1 MGWHS
6 PTTIRLIMTI
16 KPLLLLFLVCIT
28 ASRVLAQANTAEN
41 IILKGI
47 VIDKE
52 NSKALGRVGKGISAQ
67 ASHRTVRE
75 ALTSYGSYYT
85 IKRV

>member
-1 MGWHS
+1 MKLNIRNLHIHYLSWRLPISG
-6 PTTIRLIMTI
+6 PTRLEPCGSDKT
-16 KPLLLLFLVCIT
+16 
-28 ASRVLAQANTAEN
+28 LAVAGATRLER
-41 IILKGI
+41 
-47 VIDKE
+47 
-52 NSKALGRVGKGISAQ
+52 RVGKGISAQ